1 MFHFLTTTGIGLETV
16 DVTYEADDDTVFSVE
31 IKWQGKEISGL
42 LSEDVNADIELE
54 CYAHQRKL
62 DKIEAA
68 NCELDR
74 GQAAYEDRQLNRAM
88 EAA

>member
-1 MFHFLTTTGIGLETV
+1 MFHFLSITGVGLETV
-16 DVTYEADDDTVFSVE
+16 DVTYEADDGIVYGVE

-54 CYAHQRKL
+54 CYADQRKR
-62 DKIEAA
+62 EASEIVNHNYDQGEKLA
-68 NCELDR
+68 W
-74 GQAAYEDRQLNRAM
+74 DRQLNRTL

>member
-1 MFHFLTTTGIGLETV
+1 MPTFLTTTGYGLETV
-16 DVTYEADDDTVFSVE
+16 EVSYDIDDGIVFDVE

-54 CYAHQRKL
+54 CYADQRKRL
-62 DKIEAA
+62 AA
-68 NCELDR
+68 EIVNHNYDM
-74 GQAAYEDRQLNRAM
+74 GQKLHEDRQFFNQL

>member
-1 MFHFLTTTGIGLETV
+1 MKFLTTTGLGSEIVEV
-16 DVTYEADDDTVFSVE
+16 SYDIDDGVVFDVE

-74 GQAAYEDRQLNRAM
+74 GQARYEELQGAT
-88 EAA
+88 A

>member
-1 MFHFLTTTGIGLETV
+1 MFHFLSTTGVGLETV
-16 DVTYEADDDTVFSVE
+16 DVSYDIEDGIVYGVE

-54 CYAHQRKL
+54 CYADQCKREALEIVNHNYDMGQKL
-62 DKIEAA
+62 H
-68 NCELDR
+68 
-74 GQAAYEDRQLNRAM
+74 EDRQLNRTL

>member
-1 MFHFLTTTGIGLETV
+1 MKFLTTTGLGSEIVEV
-16 DVTYEADDDTVFSVE
+16 SYDIDDGVVFDVE

-74 GQAAYEDRQLNRAM
+74 GQARYEDRFINKQL

>member
-1 MFHFLTTTGIGLETV
+1 MPSFLTQTGYGLETV
-16 DVTYEADDDTVFSVE
+16 DVTYDIDDGIVFDVE

-74 GQAAYEDRQLNRAM
+74 GQARYEDRFINKQL